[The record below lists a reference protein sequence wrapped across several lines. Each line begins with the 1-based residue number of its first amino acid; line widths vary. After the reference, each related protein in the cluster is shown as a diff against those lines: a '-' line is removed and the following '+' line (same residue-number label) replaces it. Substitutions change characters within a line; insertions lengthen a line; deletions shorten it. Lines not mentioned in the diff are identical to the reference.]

1 MGVNSRVSD
10 PRVRW
15 KPLLRWMNK
24 GMEFS
29 RNRCTDSS
37 TIDGTFRSS
46 ADVAQT
52 ADLGNNGE
60 GKLAFEGWSQGGDDV
75 GGGGGDDSTA
85 EEVEEL
91 FPKGDRGLPCNPNR
105 RAFEPKPK
113 SFSGAFPSQQFD
125 FCANK

>member
-1 MGVNSRVSD
+1 
-10 PRVRW
+10 
-15 KPLLRWMNK
+15 MNK

-60 GKLAFEGWSQGGDDV
+60 GKLAFEGWSWGGDD
-75 GGGGGDDSTA
+75 GGGDDSTA
-85 EEVEEL
+85 EEVEEQ

-113 SFSGAFPSQQFD
+113 SFSGAFPS
-125 FCANK
+125 